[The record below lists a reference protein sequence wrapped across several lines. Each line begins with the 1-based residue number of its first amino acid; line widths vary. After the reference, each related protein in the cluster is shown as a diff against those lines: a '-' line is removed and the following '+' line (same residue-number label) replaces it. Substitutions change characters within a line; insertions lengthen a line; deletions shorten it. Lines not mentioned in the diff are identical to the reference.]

1 MTTSNSELERKQ
13 KLKEDFCS
21 EVSSHISPD
30 NFKGTS
36 LYSFIRNRSRNWHI
50 SHVDPNDI
58 IIEGVKRGI
67 EYIEKTGKAIEKPE
81 SWLRKV
87 CMNILSDT
95 VEQAI
100 KEEKKIEGQKALL
113 REMDRAS
120 ESQPDLVD
128 YLEFIDEALSSLSKN
143 DQFLLKMRFLKGKSY
158 EQIRHIYELQGEV
171 VTVPALRKRESRAV
185 QRLRK
190 NFRRIHHENQ

>member
-1 MTTSNSELERKQ
+1 MTTSNSEIEYKK
-13 KLKEDFCS
+13 KLKNDFCR
-21 EVSSHISPD
+21 EVSNHISSD

-36 LYSFIRNRSRNWHI
+36 LYSFIRNQSNNWHI
-50 SHVDPNDI
+50 SHIDPNDI

-87 CMNILSDT
+87 CMNVLKDA
-95 VEQAI
+95 VEQVI

-113 REMDRAS
+113 REMDHAS

-143 DQFLLKMRFLKGKSY
+143 DRLLLRMRFLQGKSY
-158 EQIRHIYELQGEV
+158 EQIRDIYEEKGEI
-171 VTVPALRKRESRAV
+171 VTVPTLRKRESRAV

-190 NFRRIHHENQ
+190 NFRRIHQENQ